1 MTMLYVEKPL
11 GKMDLVVELGS
22 GNGQTLVDLANRNI
36 EGDLQFMGIEMNF
49 SLYEKSCSLLTKDN
63 NNITFVNNDFEYVI
77 STFHNESISMFLSI
91 LPHPNYIGKESE
103 VNWKSFYEMMISKM
117 KRYGQF
123 LLITEYTNELLSA
136 VSVEEYVKWR
146 KWIILTFEA
155 IGFDVNVVADHAPNG
170 FLSYY
175 LSQFS
180 NDTDRIKIL
189 TLLMGK

>member
-1 MTMLYVEKPL
+1 MLYGQKPL
-11 GKMDLVVELGS
+11 GNRDLIVELGS
-22 GNGQTLVDLANRNI
+22 GNGQTLVDLANRNV
-36 EGDLQFMGIEMNF
+36 ERDLHFVGIELDS

-77 STFHNESISMFLSI
+77 SAFHNESISMFLSI

-103 VNWKSFYEMMISKM
+103 VKWKRFYKIMLRKM

-123 LLITEYTNELLSA
+123 FLITEYTNELLSA
-136 VSVEEYVKWR
+136 VSVEEYAKWR

-155 IGFDVNVVADHAPNG
+155 IGFNVNVVTDHAPHG
-170 FLSYY
+170 LLSYY

-189 TLLMGK
+189 TILMGK

>member
-1 MTMLYVEKPL
+1 MTKLYREKPPE
-11 GKMDLVVELGS
+11 KMDLVVELGS

-36 EGDLQFMGIEMNF
+36 DENVQFMGIEYNL
-49 SLYEKSCSLLTKDN
+49 SLYEKSCSLLTKEN
-63 NNITFVNNDFEYVI
+63 NNLTFVNNDFEYVI
-77 STFHNESISMFLSI
+77 SEFQNESISMFLSI

-103 VNWKSFYEMMISKM
+103 VKWKSFYKLMLSKM

-123 LLITEYTNELLSA
+123 LLITEYTNEMLSV
-136 VSVEEYVKWR
+136 VSVKEYAKWR
-146 KWIILTFEA
+146 KWIIFTFEA
-155 IGFDVNVVADHAPNG
+155 LGFNMNVAVDHAPHG